1 MKYKVIYPFIEK
13 GKKYW
18 LGDIYTSD
26 DEKRIKQLST
36 KNNKLKKVLIEPI
49 KDGST
54 DETVI
59 KTNKKVDGAPEINK
73 SEGQTK

>member
-1 MKYKVIYPFIEK
+1 MLKHKVIYPFIEK
-13 GKKYW
+13 DKKYW

-49 KDGST
+49 KEGLV
-54 DETVI
+54 DETAI
-59 KTNKKVDGAPEINK
+59 KTNKKVDGAPEEEK
-73 SEGQTK
+73 AK